1 MALLITGTG
10 ISGGVA
16 IGKAYVLRHGRP
28 DVLEY
33 AIPRQHLDTE
43 IQRFRRALARVS
55 EQLHAVLRH
64 VPRNAPREVA
74 DFIDAHLL
82 MLNDRLLSD
91 TTIDLIRE
99 RQCNAEWALKIQRDQ
114 IVGVFDAMEDGYLR
128 TRRDDVD
135 YVIDRLQRTLLEEDS
150 AEPRKANL
158 RGRIVVADDLSPA
171 DMVIMEHAHIAG
183 FVTDGGGPLSH
194 TAIIARGLGLPAVAG
209 THTASTLLRDNEP
222 LIIDGDTGLV
232 LARPGARLTRQ
243 FRERQRAAQRRAR
256 ELRGLVD
263 TPACTRDGHA
273 VTLRANIEL
282 PEDVRSLRHAGADGV
297 GLYRTEFLFLN
308 RTTRPDEDE
317 QFRHYRRIVSASRG
331 RPVTIRT
338 VDLGADKAEPAA
350 AGRLAANN
358 PALGLRAIRR
368 SLQEPE
374 AFMTQLR
381 AILRAS
387 QLGPVRIMLPMLTT
401 PDEVTQALDLVAR
414 ARRDLERRRLKF
426 NPQTPIGGMIETPA
440 AAVLCDHFAR
450 QLDFLSIGT
459 NDLIQYTLAMD
470 RLDESVTYL
479 YDPLHP
485 AVLRLIQQVIQTGA
499 RLDTPV
505 AMCGEMAGDV
515 QLTRLL
521 LGMGLDE
528 FSIRPNMVGVIKRR
542 ILQTGLEAVR
552 AEMPDLATID
562 TPQHAV
568 ALVRRL
574 NALQ

>member
-16 IGKAYVLRHGRP
+16 IGKAQVLRHGRP

-43 IQRFRRALARVS
+43 IQRFRHALAVVS
-55 EQLHAVLRH
+55 DQLHATQRH
-64 VPRNAPREVA
+64 IPRNAPREVA

-82 MLNDRLLSD
+82 MLNDRLLCE
-91 TTIDLIRE
+91 TTIDIIRE

-114 IVGVFDAMEDGYLR
+114 IVGVFDAMEDDYLR
-128 TRRDDVD
+128 TRRDDVN
-135 YVIDRLQRTLLEEDS
+135 YVIDLLQRTLLEEDTG
-150 AEPRKANL
+150 ATRKTNL

-209 THTASTLLRDNEP
+209 THTASALLRDNEA

-232 LARPGARLTRQ
+232 LARPGKKLTRK
-243 FRERQRAAQRRAR
+243 FRERRHVAQQQAR
-256 ELRGLVD
+256 ELRTLVD
-263 TPACTRDGHA
+263 TPACTRDGHSIA
-273 VTLRANIEL
+273 LRANIEL
-282 PEDVRSLRHAGADGV
+282 PEDIRVLRHAGADGV

-308 RTTRPDEDE
+308 RARPPDEDE

-338 VDLGADKAEPAA
+338 VDLGADKAAPTAPGNLPAS
-350 AGRLAANN
+350 N

-368 SLQEPE
+368 SLQEPD

-387 QLGPVRIMLPMLTT
+387 HLGPVRIMLPMLTT
-401 PDEVTQALDLVAR
+401 PDEVVQSLELAAR
-414 ARRDLERRRLKF
+414 ARRDLERRHVKHDAR
-426 NPQTPIGGMIETPA
+426 TPIGGMIETPA
-440 AAVLCDHFAR
+440 AAVLCDSFAR

-470 RLDESVTYL
+470 RLDQSVTYL

-515 QLTRLL
+515 RFTRLL
-521 LGMGLDE
+521 LGMGLEE
-528 FSIRPNMVGVIKRR
+528 FSVRPNMIGMIKRR
-542 ILQTGLEAVR
+542 ILQTRLADIR
-552 AEMPDLATID
+552 DAMPDFATVD
-562 TPQHAV
+562 TPQRAA

-574 NALQ
+574 NALE